1 MAILTFSG
9 SDRTVQD
16 REGVQRILHEAGIV
30 FEVWGAN
37 RLPRS
42 LGARNLSD
50 AEKQAVLAEFAGEI
64 ALLNRTRGYTTADVV
79 TLYPDTP
86 DLDAL
91 LAKFDRRHT
100 HSDDEVRFIAQGS
113 GTFHLC
119 PSTGPHAGQVIRAEV
134 HPGDF
139 LLVPK
144 GYPHWFTLGPDRQ
157 ITAVRLF
164 TDPAGWVAHY
174 C

>member
-9 SDRTVQD
+9 SDRTIQD
-16 REGVQRILHEAGIV
+16 REGVQRTLHEAGIV
-30 FEVWGAN
+30 YEVWGTN

-144 GYPHWFTLGPDRQ
+144 GYPHWFTLGPARQ

-174 C
+174 G